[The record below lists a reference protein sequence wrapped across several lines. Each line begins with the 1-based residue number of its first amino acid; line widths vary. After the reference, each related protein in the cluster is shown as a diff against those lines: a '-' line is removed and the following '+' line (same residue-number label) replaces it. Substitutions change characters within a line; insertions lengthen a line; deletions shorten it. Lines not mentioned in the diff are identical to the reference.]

1 MGRDKASLP
10 FGGESMLS
18 RAVRIARLASDD
30 VLLVG
35 PMTAEASQ
43 ARDLVD
49 PGQGPLV
56 ALAMA
61 LRSAR
66 ESHVLLLAC
75 DMPLVV
81 PAMPRH
87 LRALAGDSDACVP
100 RVGGIAVPT
109 CAIYRRDIADV
120 ADALVARGGRSLRAL
135 LEVIRVRWV
144 EEEELRAVD
153 PDLAS
158 FIDCDTPE
166 DYARA
171 LKFARH
177 EGAE

>member
-1 MGRDKASLP
+1 MPMSVAVLCGGRSERMGRDKASLP

-87 LRALAGDSDACVP
+87 LRALAGDSDACV
-100 RVGGIAVPT
+100 
-109 CAIYRRDIADV
+109 ADV